1 LGRRFAVP
9 RFLPRRGPAR
19 GRFPAGNM
27 QTRESG
33 GPVIRNETRRAP
45 YRTLVEAA
53 IAVQEQNVK
62 VTMDMLGMLT
72 GQPGATRAFL
82 EHSREQQEAFWA
94 LAEGSFKT
102 CLGLGAPEGEASATG
117 GRDPGLPVEDFDRLG
132 VEELGRKLEG
142 LCARDVE
149 RLKDHERRKGNRR
162 AVMERLDRALV

>member
-1 LGRRFAVP
+1 
-9 RFLPRRGPAR
+9 
-19 GRFPAGNM
+19 M
-27 QTRESG
+27 
-33 GPVIRNETRRAP
+33 IRNETRRDP

-102 CLGLGAPEGEASATG
+102 CLGLPQDGALEGEASSTG
-117 GRDPGLPVEDFDRLG
+117 ARDSGLPVEDFDRLG
-132 VEELGRKLEG
+132 VEELDRKLEG

-149 RLKDHERRKGNRR
+149 RLKDHERRTSNRR

>member
-1 LGRRFAVP
+1 
-9 RFLPRRGPAR
+9 
-19 GRFPAGNM
+19 M
-27 QTRESG
+27 
-33 GPVIRNETRRAP
+33 IRNDARRDP

-53 IAVQEQNVK
+53 IAVQEQNVR

-72 GQPGATRAFL
+72 GQSGATHAFL

-102 CLGLGAPEGEASATG
+102 CLGLPHDRASDGESSPPG
-117 GRDPGLPVEDFDRLG
+117 GRDSGLPVDDFDRLG

-149 RLKDHERRKGNRR
+149 RLKDHERRTRNRH

>member
-1 LGRRFAVP
+1 
-9 RFLPRRGPAR
+9 
-19 GRFPAGNM
+19 M
-27 QTRESG
+27 
-33 GPVIRNETRRAP
+33 IRNEARRDP

-53 IAVQEQNVK
+53 IAVQEQNVR

-72 GQPGATRAFL
+72 GQAGATRAFV

-94 LAEGSFKT
+94 LAEGSFKA
-102 CLGLGAPEGEASATG
+102 CLGLPYDGVPEGETSPTG
-117 GRDPGLPVEDFDRLG
+117 GRDPKLPVEDFDRLG

-149 RLKDHERRKGNRR
+149 RLKDHERRTGNRR

>member
-1 LGRRFAVP
+1 
-9 RFLPRRGPAR
+9 
-19 GRFPAGNM
+19 M
-27 QTRESG
+27 
-33 GPVIRNETRRAP
+33 IRNEAGRDP

-53 IAVQEQNVK
+53 IAVQEQNVR
-62 VTMDMLGMLT
+62 VAMDMLGMLT
-72 GQPGATRAFL
+72 GQAGATRAFL

-102 CLGLGAPEGEASATG
+102 CLGLPHDGASNGEAFPAG
-117 GRDPGLPVEDFDRLG
+117 GRDPDLPVDDFDRLG

-149 RLKDHERRKGNRR
+149 RLKAHERRAGNRR

>member
-1 LGRRFAVP
+1 
-9 RFLPRRGPAR
+9 
-19 GRFPAGNM
+19 M
-27 QTRESG
+27 
-33 GPVIRNETRRAP
+33 IRNEARRDP

-53 IAVQEQNVK
+53 VAVQEQNVK
-62 VTMDMLGMLT
+62 VTMDVLGMLA

-94 LAEGSFKT
+94 LAEGSFKV
-102 CLGLGAPEGEASATG
+102 CV
-117 GRDPGLPVEDFDRLG
+117 GLPHDQVPEEETSPAVGRSPELPVDDYDRLG

-149 RLKDHERRKGNRR
+149 RLKDHERRTRNRR

>member
-1 LGRRFAVP
+1 
-9 RFLPRRGPAR
+9 
-19 GRFPAGNM
+19 M
-27 QTRESG
+27 
-33 GPVIRNETRRAP
+33 IRNEARRAP

-53 IAVQEQNVK
+53 IAVQEQNVR

-72 GQPGATRAFL
+72 GQAGATRAFV

-102 CLGLGAPEGEASATG
+102 CLGLPYDRAPEGETFPARD
-117 GRDPGLPVEDFDRLG
+117 RDPGLPMEDFDRLG

-149 RLKDHERRKGNRR
+149 RLKDHERRTRNRR

>member
-1 LGRRFAVP
+1 
-9 RFLPRRGPAR
+9 
-19 GRFPAGNM
+19 M
-27 QTRESG
+27 
-33 GPVIRNETRRAP
+33 IRNGARRDP
-45 YRTLVEAA
+45 YGALVEAT
-53 IAVQEQNVK
+53 IAVQGRNVR

-102 CLGLGAPEGEASATG
+102 CFLGLPPGRTAEGEASPAG
-117 GRDPGLPVEDFDRLG
+117 GRDTGLPVDGFDRIG
-132 VEELGRKLEG
+132 VEELDRELRG

-149 RLKDHERRKGNRR
+149 RLKDHERRAGNRR